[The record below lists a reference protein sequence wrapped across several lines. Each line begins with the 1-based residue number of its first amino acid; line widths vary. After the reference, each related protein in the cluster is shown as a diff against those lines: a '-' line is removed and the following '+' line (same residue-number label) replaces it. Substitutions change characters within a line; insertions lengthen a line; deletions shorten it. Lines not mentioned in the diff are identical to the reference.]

1 MSRILTP
8 LLATLLLSGML
19 GQPAV
24 AAEARE
30 DVPRVRMPSFAEF
43 DRAAKAGERLN
54 VVFFG
59 ASLTWGANAT
69 DPQQSSYRAE
79 IANRLTVAYPIAHFT
94 FRDAA
99 IGGTGSQLGVFRF
112 NRDVARHQPDLVFL
126 DFSANDDIYSDDPET
141 LGSYESLVR
150 RLVTEL
156 KVPVVQ
162 VIFPFQW
169 NVAAGKLDGMKRRE
183 AHLKISEAYHTAVGD
198 AIALA
203 QQRVAAGEITIE
215 AIWPDDGV
223 HPGDAGYQLFADA
236 AWDAYQQ
243 AVKTEN
249 VCRAPEKM
257 LYTDTYMTNARARVS
272 SLGELPAGWKVGR
285 PHVVSAY
292 FDMLMSRWLDDE
304 VVASLPKDTEKKEP
318 VPMNDMVA
326 APAQVAP
333 LEVRFVGTMVMLFG
347 ESTVNSVKYQATID
361 GKIVKHK
368 PHNATEELS
377 EFNAGGLANIVKGNT
392 HLVHTIATG
401 LKPGVEHTLVL
412 QPIFT
417 GAEGEEIRLESI
429 CVAGPEAKVL
439 PILPVTK

>member
-1 MSRILTP
+1 MNRILNSV
-8 LLATLLLSGML
+8 LLALLFNGFL
-19 GQPAV
+19 GPSSLLAY
-24 AAEARE
+24 APKPERPLEAR
-30 DVPRVRMPSFAEF
+30 FADF
-43 DRAAKAGERLN
+43 DEKAKAGGQLN

-69 DPQQSSYRAE
+69 DPQQTSYRAE
-79 IANRLTVAYPIAHFT
+79 IAKRLTAKYPKAHFT
-94 FRDAA
+94 FHDAA
-99 IGGTGSQLGVFRF
+99 IGGTGSQLGVFRID
-112 NRDVARHQPDLVFL
+112 RDVARHKPDLVFL

-141 LGSYESLVR
+141 LASYESIVR
-150 RLVTEL
+150 RLVDEL
-156 KVPVVQ
+156 HVPVVQ

-183 AHLKISEAYHTAVGD
+183 AHLAISQAYGTAVGD

-215 AIWPDDGV
+215 ALWPDDGV

-236 AWDAYQQ
+236 AWDAYLA
-243 AVKTEN
+243 AVKAETA
-249 VCRAPEKM
+249 CSAPEKM
-257 LYTDTYMTNARARVS
+257 LYADTYMQNARVRIS
-272 SLGELPAGWKVGR
+272 SLGDLPAGWKVSR

-304 VVASLPKDTEKKEP
+304 VVASLPKEAAKKES
-318 VPMNDMVA
+318 VPMNATAA

-333 LEVRFVGTMVMLFG
+333 LKVRFVGTMVMLFG
-347 ESTVNSVKYQATID
+347 ESTVNSVKYRATID
-361 GKIVKHK
+361 GKVITHK

-392 HLVHTIATG
+392 HLVQVIATG
-401 LKPGVEHTLVL
+401 LKPGVEHTLEL

-417 GAEGEEIRLESI
+417 GAENEEIRLESI
-429 CVAGPEAKVL
+429 CVAGPDAKVL
-439 PILPVTK
+439 PNN